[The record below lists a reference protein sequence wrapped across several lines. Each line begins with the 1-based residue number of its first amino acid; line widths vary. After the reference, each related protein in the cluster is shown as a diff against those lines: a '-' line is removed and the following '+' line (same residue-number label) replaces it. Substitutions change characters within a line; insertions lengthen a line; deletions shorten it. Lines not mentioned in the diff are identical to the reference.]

1 LAVIGMDERLPV
13 APDDVGARTG
23 AVARDGTGALLAP
36 QLRALRG
43 RPVEGMSRRTLL
55 RRSLGLGV
63 GLWLT
68 EVAVGSLSFIWSAG
82 GRTSARVRAGTYDDL
97 VTLNSSLPFK
107 DGFPVYFAAARSFIV
122 VVDPSVR
129 AFLPGVDENGEG
141 NLNVR
146 ALSQV
151 CPHLG
156 CRPNPCVEDYW
167 FHCPCHQSRYDRLGI
182 KPAGTAYGPAERGM
196 DRFAVEVD
204 ANGVLTIDTTQISLG
219 PLPIALGQPGVIP
232 PRALHACT

>member
-1 LAVIGMDERLPV
+1 MAERLPV
-13 APDDVGARTG
+13 ASDAAIV
-23 AVARDGTGALLAP
+23 RDGAGALVGP

-68 EVAVGSLSFIWSAG
+68 EVAAGSLSFIWSASG
-82 GRTSARVRAGTYDDL
+82 GASARVSAGTLDEI
-97 VTLNSSLPFK
+97 VTLNPNLPFR
-107 DGFPVYFAAARSFIV
+107 DGFPVYLAAARAFIV
-122 VVDPSVR
+122 LVDPSVST
-129 AFLPGVDENGEG
+129 FLPGVDEDGEG
-141 NLNVR
+141 SLNVR
-146 ALSQV
+146 ALSQR

-156 CRPNPCVEDYW
+156 CRPNPCIEDYW

-182 KPAGTAYGPAERGM
+182 KPAGTGFGPAQRGM

-204 ANGVLTIDTTQISLG
+204 ANGVLTVDTTHVSLG

-232 PRALHACT
+232 PRAQHGCA